1 LGKRFQGTNSILLK
15 FIESKASIYG
25 TFDEIFFMQAKKGDT
40 VRVHYTG
47 KLTTGEQFDS
57 SAGRSPLEFEVGAGM
72 MIKGFDDAV
81 VGMQVGDK
89 KTINI
94 APAEAYGE
102 KNAEMIFEFPKT
114 NFPPEIAPELGMQ
127 LMMNNGAGHQIPVTV
142 IEILEESVV
151 MDANHHLAGQELVFD
166 IEMVEIDAKGL
177 IIMP

>member
-1 LGKRFQGTNSILLK
+1 LIPKSKWFDIFTKKLSLK
-15 FIESKASIYG
+15 EAICG
-25 TFDEIFFMQAKKGDT
+25 TFDKIYFMQAKKGDT

-57 SAGRSPLEFEVGAGM
+57 SAGREPLEFEVGAGM

-81 VGMQVGDK
+81 VGMQVGDR

-102 KNAEMIFEFPKT
+102 KRAEMIFEFPKS
-114 NFPPEIAPELGMQ
+114 NFPAEISPELGMQ
-127 LMMNNGAGHQIPVTV
+127 LMMNNGAGQQVPVTI
-142 IEILEESVV
+142 IEILEEAVV
-151 MDANHHLAGQELVFD
+151 LDANHMLAGQELVFD